1 MALISA
7 EKVRAAPVLI
17 AEHVQ
22 ATARRLQTIL
32 KEHGQ
37 VEVIIETDPWKV
49 VDVAAEKDPGAII
62 LDLEMSA
69 ELDGFGLMQLL
80 AKEVET
86 RVPIPVIASA
96 DRITDE
102 ARARAISVGV
112 FDFLPRPAE
121 PEELVLRTRNA
132 IRNRLL
138 QLQLLSGHRD
148 LEDEIRA
155 RTEELDDAQV
165 EILDR
170 LGTAAEFR
178 DDDTGDHTRRV
189 GDLSGRIARAL
200 KVSATVASMI
210 ERAAPCHD
218 VGKIAI
224 PDEILLKPGPLSD
237 EEFEVAKTHT
247 RIGARILLG
256 SHPVLWLAS
265 EIAMTHHERWDGS
278 GYPDGLSGEDI
289 PLAGRIVAVADVFD
303 TLTHDRSYR
312 QAWPRHQA
320 TGEILAQSGKQFDS
334 RVADAFLRVVTDLPA
349 ESRSSA
355 R

>member
-37 VEVIIETDPWKV
+37 ADVIIETDPWKV
-49 VDVAAEKDPGAII
+49 VDVAADKEPGAII

-96 DRITDE
+96 ERISE
-102 ARARAISVGV
+102 EVRARAISVGV
-112 FDFLPRPAE
+112 YDFISRPAD

-132 IRNRLL
+132 IRSRLL
-138 QLQLLSGHRD
+138 QLQLLTGHRD

-155 RTEELDDAQV
+155 RTE
-165 EILDR
+165 
-170 LGTAAEFR
+170 
-178 DDDTGDHTRRV
+178 
-189 GDLSGRIARAL
+189 DL
-200 KVSATVASMI
+200 
-210 ERAAPCHD
+210 AAPCHD

-224 PDEILLKPGPLSD
+224 PDEILLKPGSLSD
-237 EEFEVAKTHT
+237 EEFRVAKTHT
-247 RIGARILLG
+247 TIGARILLG

-303 TLTHDRSYR
+303 TLTHDRAYR
-312 QAWPRHQA
+312 KAWPRHQA
-320 TGEILAQSGKQFDS
+320 TGEVLAQSGKQFDS
-334 RVADAFLRVVTDLPA
+334 RVADAFLRVVAELPQ
-349 ESRSSA
+349 EVRSSA